1 MTRARRMLYSDG
13 FWAAVFL
20 TPNFMGFLVF
30 TLFAVLASFG
40 LSFTSW
46 DLLGPVRW
54 TGLANYRELLGDET
68 FVKVFWNTLK
78 FTLTSVPVGVTISLL
93 LAVALDQKIPGV
105 KVCRAAYFL
114 PVISSSVAVAIVW
127 QWVYNPEFGIL
138 NYILGLFG
146 IKGPAWLT
154 NTRWAMPAV
163 IIASIWK
170 DLGFNMMLFLA
181 GLQGIPDTYYEA
193 SEIDGANWWARFRHI
208 TIPLLSPT
216 TFFVMVTSVISSF
229 QVFDLIFVMTGG
241 GPARSTSVLVHYLYQ
256 NAFQYFRMG
265 YASAIAYVLFFLV
278 LIITFIQLAYS
289 RRWVVY
295 Q

>member
-1 MTRARRMLYSDG
+1 MTRARRILYSDG

-20 TPNFMGFLVF
+20 MPNLLGFLVF
-30 TLFAVLASFG
+30 TAFAVLASFG
-40 LSFTSW
+40 LSFTNW
-46 DLLGPVRW
+46 DLLGPVKW
-54 TGLANYRELLGDET
+54 AGLANYRELLGDQT
-68 FVKVFWNTLK
+68 FIKVFWNTLK
-78 FTLTSVPVGVTISLL
+78 FTFTSVPVGVTISLF
-93 LAVALDQKIPGV
+93 LAVALDQKISAV
-105 KVCRAAYFL
+105 KLCRAAYFL

-146 IKGPAWLT
+146 VKGPSWLT

-163 IIASIWK
+163 IMASIWK

-181 GLQGIPDTYYEA
+181 GLQGISDTYYEA
-193 SEIDGANWWARFRHI
+193 AEIDGADWWARFRHI
-208 TIPLLSPT
+208 TIPMLSPT
-216 TFFVMVTSVISSF
+216 TFFVMVTSVIGSF
-229 QVFDLIFVMTGG
+229 QVFDLVFVMTGG